1 MQAKLQD
8 EIFCRREILVM
19 HYFGHTLEH
28 NLHNWLL
35 FFFFKVNNAIRSE
48 NMSFIFC
55 YMRRLM
61 KLKIQTKSSKL
72 GKGFLKHV
80 KSYNSPHIANGPRP
94 M

>member
-1 MQAKLQD
+1 
-8 EIFCRREILVM
+8 
-19 HYFGHTLEH
+19 
-28 NLHNWLL
+28 
-35 FFFFKVNNAIRSE
+35 
-48 NMSFIFC
+48 
-55 YMRRLM
+55 M